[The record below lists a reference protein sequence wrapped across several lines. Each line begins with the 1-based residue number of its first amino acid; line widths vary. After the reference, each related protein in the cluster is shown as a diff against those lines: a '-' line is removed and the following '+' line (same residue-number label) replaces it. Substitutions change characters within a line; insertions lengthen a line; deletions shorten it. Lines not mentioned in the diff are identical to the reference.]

1 MRGHLWLLIREG
13 ERKRKD
19 QTMESNSLAVQ
30 FSVRLEGDK
39 SNRRGDKRG
48 EGGDVT
54 VRNEYLR
61 SKRRRRRRGRKGT
74 SDLTFLRKVERR
86 GSATGSDRWKR

>member
-19 QTMESNSLAVQ
+19 QTKESNFLAVQ

-48 EGGDVT
+48 GGNVT
-54 VRNEYLR
+54 LRIKYLR
-61 SKRRRRRRGRKGT
+61 SKRRKRGRKGT